1 LIDRRRFLHV
11 SLAAALPVCADS
23 PAANFPS
30 APGDRIAIAS
40 WPFRKL
46 LDPKKGTLPLLDF
59 PKMVAD
65 RFGVHA
71 IEPLDQHFAETSGA
85 YLDQFR
91 AALVKADVRVANI
104 PVGRLGGSFYDPAR
118 RAAVI
123 ETAKKWVDV
132 AAALGSPSVRT
143 HIANADLPPN
153 AAIAADSLRQVAEY
167 GEKKNV
173 VVHLEN
179 DDARSEEAF
188 FLIDV
193 IQSAN
198 TPWLRALPDFC
209 NSMLLNRGE
218 EYNTKA
224 VSALFQYAWG
234 ICHVKDSEQD
244 GQKMHQVNLA
254 QLLAISKQAGFRGYY
269 SIEYDAEGDPFQPT
283 ERLIQQ
289 VLPALV

>member
-1 LIDRRRFLHV
+1 MIDRRRFLQA

-23 PAANFPS
+23 PRASFPS
-30 APGDRIAIAS
+30 AARDRIAIAS

-46 LDPKKGTLPLLDF
+46 FDPKKGTLPLLEF
-59 PKMVAD
+59 PKMVVD

-71 IEPLDQHFAETSGA
+71 IEPLDQHFAETTPA
-85 YLDQFR
+85 YVDQFR
-91 AALVKADVRVANI
+91 IALDKAGVRVANI
-104 PVGRLGGSFYDPAR
+104 PVGRLGASFYDPAR
-118 RAAVI
+118 HGIAI

-132 AAALGSPSVRT
+132 ASTLGSPSIRA
-143 HIANADLPPN
+143 HIASANVPPN
-153 AAIAADSLRQVAEY
+153 PAIAADSLKQVAEY

-193 IQSAN
+193 IRSAN

-218 EYNTKA
+218 DYNTKA
-224 VSALFQYAWG
+224 VAALFQHAWG

-244 GQKMHQVNLA
+244 GQKMHQVNLTR
-254 QLLAISKQAGFRGYY
+254 LLAISKQAGFRGYY

-283 ERLIQQ
+283 GSLIQQ
-289 VLPALV
+289 VLAALV

>member
-1 LIDRRRFLHV
+1 LIDRRRFLQA
-11 SLAAALPVCADS
+11 SLAAALPVRADS
-23 PAANFPS
+23 PLANFPT
-30 APGDRIAIAS
+30 APRDRIAIAS

-46 LDPKKGTLPLLDF
+46 FDPKKGTLPLLEF
-59 PKMVAD
+59 PKMVVE

-71 IEPLDQHFAETSGA
+71 VEPLDQHFAETSTA
-85 YLDQFR
+85 YLDAFR
-91 AALVKADVRVANI
+91 SALDKANVRVANI
-104 PVGRLGGSFYDPAR
+104 PVGRLGGSFYDPAGR
-118 RAAVI
+118 GIAI

-132 AAALGSPSVRT
+132 ASALGSPSIRG
-143 HIANADLPPN
+143 HIASANVPPN
-153 AAIAADSLRQVAEY
+153 VSIAAESLKELAGY

-179 DDARSEEAF
+179 DDVRSEETF

-193 IQSAN
+193 IQAAN

-218 EYNTKA
+218 DYNTKA

-244 GQKMHQVNLA
+244 GRKMHQVNLA
-254 QLLAISKQAGFRGYY
+254 RLLAVAKQSGFRGYY

-289 VLPALV
+289 VLRALV